1 MAINFYPFKATDNTG
16 ATGSFPTLEAL
27 LIWAKTFRFN
37 AVNPANYIF
46 AYRTDT
52 GARYEL
58 TALPGAMGAIKIWQ
72 GSPPKDF
79 IPTIATL
86 DSVEAMQ
93 ALLDAS
99 LALYINRDSAR
110 VASDYDGLG
119 RALESLGFTFPSNT
133 EA

>member
-1 MAINFYPFKATDNTG
+1 MAIQFYPFKATDNTG

-27 LIWAKTFRFN
+27 LGWARLRFTAVGSPTF
-37 AVNPANYIF
+37 VT
-46 AYRTDT
+46 AYRSDT
-52 GARYEL
+52 GKRFEL
-58 TALPGAMGAIKIWQ
+58 SPLPGHMGAIKIWE
-72 GSPPKDF
+72 GSAPKGF
-79 IPTIATL
+79 TPTVATL
-86 DSVEAMQ
+86 DRVEAMQ

-119 RALESLGFTFPSNT
+119 RALESLGFTFPPNT